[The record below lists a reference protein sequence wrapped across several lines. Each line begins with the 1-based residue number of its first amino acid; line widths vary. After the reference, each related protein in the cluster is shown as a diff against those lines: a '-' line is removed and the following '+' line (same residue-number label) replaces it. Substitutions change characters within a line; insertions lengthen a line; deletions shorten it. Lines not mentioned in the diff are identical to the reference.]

1 VRYDHLTQLNSELE
15 WYPGQYD
22 ALDALVEVLR
32 TYNGWLEYRLRAAQD
47 ALLDQHAQTMEGAS
61 AVDRVKAARLERD
74 EALAVANGDL
84 KKARATLAEVL
95 NAMTEKKMTHATAQT
110 QLQQD
115 RAILEGAWSWQAQA
129 EQKAKEAERLGAE
142 LQEKITFAWSG
153 ACVSRRRA
161 SSSRRSP
168 PLRMLRPPSSAS
180 A

>member
-1 VRYDHLTQLNSELE
+1 
-15 WYPGQYD
+15 
-22 ALDALVEVLR
+22 
-32 TYNGWLEYRLRAAQD
+32 
-47 ALLDQHAQTMEGAS
+47 MEGAS
-61 AVDRVKAARLERD
+61 AVDRVKAACLERD

-142 LQEKITFAWSG
+142 LQEKITFA
-153 ACVSRRRA
+153 
-161 SSSRRSP
+161 
-168 PLRMLRPPSSAS
+168 
-180 A
+180 